1 MIFGLFGRKQHG
13 KEMLVNTQY
22 RIYAKADNGF
32 TLAYQ
37 AHFALDGE
45 TIEFQRGKTHTTDIY
60 IEQKYEHFFPE
71 SYYFD
76 VKAEGEDPTAWEYR
90 QRNSENPYDRAKL
103 IELMGKLDF
112 ESKGHVNLTIT
123 EFDGYQ
129 ITELTK
135 LEQETHGTLLW
146 QNFALFKD
154 GKRLTI
160 PGNLNLGCL
169 HDFYRRK
176 D

>member
-1 MIFGLFGRKQHG
+1 MLLGLFGRKRHRN
-13 KEMLVNTQY
+13 ETLENPQY

-32 TLAYQ
+32 MLAYQ

-45 TIEFQRGKTHTTDIY
+45 TIEFQRGKTHTADVY
-60 IEQKYEHFFPE
+60 IEQKYEHFFPD

-76 VKAEGEDPTAWEYR
+76 VIAEGEDPANWEYR
-90 QRNSENPYDRAKL
+90 QRNSENPYDTARL
-103 IELMGKLDF
+103 VELMGKLDF
-112 ESKGHVNLTIT
+112 ESKGHLNFTVT

-129 ITELTK
+129 ITELLK
-135 LEQETHGTLLW
+135 LEHDTHGSVLW
-146 QNFALFKD
+146 QNFALLKD

>member
-13 KEMLVNTQY
+13 KETLVNPQY

-76 VKAEGEDPTAWEYR
+76 VKAEGEDPAAWEYR

-129 ITELTK
+129 ITELKK